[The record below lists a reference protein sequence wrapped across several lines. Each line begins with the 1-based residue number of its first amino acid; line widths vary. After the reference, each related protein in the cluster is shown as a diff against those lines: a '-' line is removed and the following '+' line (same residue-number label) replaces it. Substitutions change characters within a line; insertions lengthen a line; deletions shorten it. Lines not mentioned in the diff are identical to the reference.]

1 MCLKSQRGLQLGS
14 LLGEGLLNCAA
25 ECSWCVKLLLLQDVC
40 VEPAGVLTARSLLS
54 GACLEI

>member
-25 ECSWCVKLLLLQDVC
+25 ECSWCVKLLLQDVF